1 MENITDA
8 PNGSEICFTDH
19 TGQYAKIRNAKDNW
33 GNVTGV
39 KVVDK
44 SGDEFKVVK
53 HDGDVCITAANA
65 VAAVPKPVGKSI
77 VMTEADWFA
86 YEVGGYTVEA

>member
-1 MENITDA
+1 MSDE
-8 PNGSEICFTDH
+8 
-19 TGQYAKIRNAKDNW
+19 Y
-33 GNVTGV
+33 VTV
-39 KVVDK
+39 QN
-44 SGDEFKVVK
+44 
-53 HDGDVCITAANA
+53 HGDVCITAANA